1 MPYNLE
7 ITSEAEDGLDRLDR
21 PVEQRVRRKL
31 RWLAENAALY
41 RHEPM
46 TGQYSGSYR
55 IQIGVYRA
63 VYDLDRENRRIIVL
77 EVSHRRDAY

>member
-7 ITSEAEDGLDRLDR
+7 ITSEAEDGLNELDR
-21 PVEQRVRRKL
+21 PVGRRVRRKL
-31 RWLAENAALY
+31 VWLAENAATY

-63 VYDLDRENRRIIVL
+63 IYDIDRENRRIIVQKAG
-77 EVSHRRDAY
+77 HRRDVY